1 MNSVHDMGGMHG
13 MGPIE
18 YDKDEPVFHEP
29 WEGRAWA
36 LVRTMGR
43 WGRPRTRNF
52 RYELELIPAAD
63 YLRMSYY
70 ERFISLMIERLLRAN
85 LVTRAELESGTP
97 EPGSPKPAP
106 PPAQAGRGG
115 AAAARVDAHVKPR
128 FKVGQQ
134 VRART
139 INPLGHTRLPR
150 YARGRRGT
158 IARDHGQFAFQDTDV
173 NGDPL
178 SQTLQHVYTVRF
190 AARELW
196 GQQAGPRDGVCVD
209 LWDDHLER
217 A

>member
-13 MGPIE
+13 MGPID
-18 YDKDEPVFHEP
+18 YDKNEPVFHEP

-43 WGRPRTRNF
+43 WGRPKTRNF

-70 ERFISLMIERLLRAN
+70 ERFIHLMIERLLRSN
-85 LVTRAELESGTP
+85 LITQAELASGTADP
-97 EPGSPKPAP
+97 NAPKPVP
-106 PPAQAGRGG
+106 NPPAGRT
-115 AAAARVDAHVKPR
+115 AAATEGAPVKAK
-128 FKVGQQ
+128 FKVGQR
-134 VRART
+134 VRARN

-150 YARGRRGT
+150 YTRGRTGSIIRN
-158 IARDHGQFAFQDTDV
+158 HGPFPFQDTDL

-178 SQTLQHVYTVRF
+178 TTIPQHVYTVEF
-190 AARELW
+190 TARELW
-196 GQQAGPRDGVCVD
+196 GDQASPRDRVYVD
-209 LWDDHLER
+209 LWDGHLER

>member
-13 MGPIE
+13 LGAIE
-18 YDKDEPVFHEP
+18 HDRNEPVFHDP

-43 WGRPRTRNF
+43 WGRPKTRNF

-70 ERFISLMIERLLRAN
+70 ERFIYLLVERLLRSN
-85 LVTRAELESGTP
+85 LITRLELESGKAD
-97 EPGSPKPAP
+97 PGSSRPSLP
-106 PPAQAGRGG
+106 PPPQPARLS
-115 AAAARVDAHVKPR
+115 AAPVDAPVKRR

-134 VRART
+134 VRARNM
-139 INPLGHTRLPR
+139 NPLGHTRLPR
-150 YARGRRGT
+150 YTRGRRGT
-158 IARDHGQFAFQDTDV
+158 IIRDHGAFPFQDTDV

-178 SQTLQHVYTVRF
+178 TQTPQHVYTVHF

-196 GQQAGPRDGVCVD
+196 GEQAGPRDAVHVD
-209 LWDDHLER
+209 LWDGHLER